1 MYDSVNRRLPSARQC
16 RLTHRLVEG
25 RAELLALLKLSTART
40 TRTTRTTRSRRP
52 AGRFFVRSSETPPY
66 KGAGAA
72 TAALRRVPRAA
83 PVGRRAGTCCR
94 RRSTFAARQM
104 FYRHPDRNGT
114 LVPLTAPG
122 AVERVPDAS
131 SGVGP
136 KPAQGIRIK
145 GAKIDQVRRRAR
157 PTRRSA
163 PRLPVRPHGRARSSV
178 PTGRSFGGFLAANA
192 STSASKA
199 LA

>member
-16 RLTHRLVEG
+16 GLTHRARGGAG
-25 RAELLALLKLSTART
+25 RARGATEAVDRGNDEDDEDDLESAS
-40 TRTTRTTRSRRP
+40 

-122 AVERVPDAS
+122 AVERVPGAS

-136 KPAQGIRIK
+136 KAAQGIRIK